1 MVKSSVY
8 IGQVSKME
16 ANTEQIV
23 RNAARKVFTQKG
35 FDGARMQDIA
45 DAAGINK
52 SLLHYYFRS
61 KDKLFEA
68 IFKDALGTLLPPM
81 VSILVSDL
89 PLFEKINHFTDQYI
103 NILSKNP
110 DIAGFVLHEL
120 KMHPHRLLGALTQT
134 GIDLSIIGNQLKQ
147 EEKAGN
153 IRPVETAHFV
163 ANLVS
168 MCVFPFI
175 ARPVFMGLLGM
186 GEEGFVHFIEERKKI
201 VSETMIR
208 SLTV

>member
-1 MVKSSVY
+1 
-8 IGQVSKME
+8 ME

-23 RNAARKVFTQKG
+23 LNAARKVFTQKG

-45 DAAGINK
+45 DEAGINK

-61 KDKLFEA
+61 KNKLFEA

-89 PLFEKINHFTDQYI
+89 PLFEKISHFTDKYI
-103 NILSKNP
+103 DILSKNP

-120 KMHPHRLLGALTQT
+120 KINPHRLLGALTQT
-134 GIDLSIIGNQLKQ
+134 GMDLSIIGNQLQQ
-147 EEKAGN
+147 EATAGN
-153 IRPVETAHFV
+153 IRPIETGHFV
-163 ANLVS
+163 ANLIS
-168 MCVFPFI
+168 MCVFPFM
-175 ARPVFMGLLGM
+175 ARQVFIGLLGM
-186 GEEGFVHFIEERKKI
+186 EEEGFDHFIEERKKI

-208 SLTV
+208 SLIVQR

>member
-1 MVKSSVY
+1 
-8 IGQVSKME
+8 ME

-23 RNAARKVFTQKG
+23 RDAARKVFTQKG

-45 DAAGINK
+45 DEAGIHK

-68 IFKDALGTLLPPM
+68 IFKDALGTLLPPV

-103 NILSKNP
+103 DILAKNP
-110 DIAGFVLHEL
+110 GIAGFVLHEL
-120 KMHPHRLLGALTQT
+120 KMNPHRFLGSLTET
-134 GIDLSIIGNQLKQ
+134 GIDLSIIGNQIQQ
-147 EEKAGN
+147 ESEAGN
-153 IRPVETAHFV
+153 IRNVETGHFI

-175 ARPVFMGLLGM
+175 ARPVFIGLFGM
-186 GEEGFVHFIEERKKI
+186 EEEGFDHFIEERKKV

>member
-1 MVKSSVY
+1 
-8 IGQVSKME
+8 ME
-16 ANTEQIV
+16 ANTEQMV
-23 RNAARKVFTQKG
+23 LNAARKVFTQKG

-45 DAAGINK
+45 DEAGINK

-61 KDKLFEA
+61 KDNLFEA

-81 VSILVSDL
+81 VSILISDL
-89 PLFEKINHFTDQYI
+89 PLFEKISHFTEKYI
-103 NILSKNP
+103 DILLKNP

-120 KMHPHRLLGALTQT
+120 KMNPDRLLGNLAQT
-134 GIDLSIIGNQLKQ
+134 GIDLSIIGNQLQQ
-147 EEKAGN
+147 EAKAGN
-153 IRPVETAHFV
+153 IRPVETGHFV

-168 MCVFPFI
+168 MCVFPFM
-175 ARPVFMGLLGM
+175 ARPVFIGLLGM
-186 GEEGFVHFIEERKKI
+186 EEEGYDHFIEERKKI

>member
-1 MVKSSVY
+1 
-8 IGQVSKME
+8 ME
-16 ANTEQIV
+16 ASTEQIV
-23 RNAARKVFTQKG
+23 INAARKVFTQKG

-45 DAAGINK
+45 DEAGINK

-68 IFKDALGTLLPPM
+68 IFKDALGTVLPPV

-103 NILSKNP
+103 DILSKNP

-120 KMHPHRLLGALTQT
+120 KMNPDRLLGSLAQT
-134 GIDLSIIGNQLKQ
+134 GIDLSIIGNQLQQ
-147 EEKAGN
+147 EAKAGN
-153 IRPVETAHFV
+153 IRPVETGHFV
-163 ANLVS
+163 ANLIS

-186 GEEGFVHFIEERKKI
+186 EEKEFDFFMEERKKI

-208 SLTV
+208 SLIV

>member
-1 MVKSSVY
+1 
-8 IGQVSKME
+8 ME

-23 RNAARKVFTQKG
+23 LNAARKVFTQKG

-45 DAAGINK
+45 DEAGINK

-61 KDKLFEA
+61 KDNLFEA
-68 IFKDALGTLLPPM
+68 IFEDALGTLLLPM
-81 VSILVSDL
+81 ASILVSDSS
-89 PLFEKINHFTDQYI
+89 LFEKISHFTDKYI
-103 NILSKNP
+103 DILLKNP

-120 KMHPHRLLGALTQT
+120 KMNPHRLLGILAKT
-134 GIDLSIIGNQLKQ
+134 GIDLSIIGNQLQK
-147 EEKAGN
+147 EAKAGN
-153 IRPVETAHFV
+153 IRPVETGHFV

-168 MCVFPFI
+168 MCIFPFI
-175 ARPVFMGLLGM
+175 ARPIFMGLLGM
-186 GEEGFVHFIEERKKI
+186 EEEGYDQFMEERKMI